1 MQWRN
6 KFNKKSDESSKEQRP
21 IENEQY
27 PIEKEYIL
35 LIQRE
40 YVEGPNLMIRNGY
53 PILPT
58 DLQYQTYCNKLIP
71 TKKYKLEKKELKSGI
86 VIKRYTEGIN
96 VFIINSNYLEI
107 DSESRQIGYEFYSNG
122 YTFEEAFH
130 ILNEVS
136 RKYGYSTGVTI
147 KKKSKMKKRL
157 KNQIVINHIN
167 GLCHYLE

>member
-27 PIEKEYIL
+27 SIEKEYIL

-86 VIKRYTEGIN
+86 VIKRYDIKRRN

-122 YTFEEAFH
+122 YTFEEAFK

-136 RKYGYSTGVTI
+136 RKYGYSIG
-147 KKKSKMKKRL
+147 SYYKKRS
-157 KNQIVINHIN
+157 QR
-167 GLCHYLE
+167 